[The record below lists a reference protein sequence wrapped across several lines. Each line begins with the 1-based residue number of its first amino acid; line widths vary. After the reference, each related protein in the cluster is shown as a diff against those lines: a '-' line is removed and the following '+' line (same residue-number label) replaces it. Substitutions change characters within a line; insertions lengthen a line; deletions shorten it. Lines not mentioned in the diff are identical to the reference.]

1 MAHLRSQVNPGRL
14 LVFGYLTIIVIGT
27 LLLYLPISS
36 KNISLIDAFYTATSA
51 VCVTGLIVKDTATDF
66 TLWGKAIILLLIQ
79 IGGLGYMTL
88 STTFFFFLK
97 QKLSLRDRLVAKES
111 FNVFTFNNLKRF
123 GFTVLRVTIF
133 FEALGALALFIY
145 FVRYTPMKVTYALG
159 HAVFHSVSAF
169 CNAGFSTF
177 SENFTNYST
186 NYFVLLTISFLF
198 ICGGI
203 GFVVISD
210 LYKTYVKKTSWRLSL
225 HTKTVLTT
233 TAILIIIS
241 TVIILLLEWRA
252 SLKIYPTALKVLN
265 AYFHAVTARTAGFNT
280 ISLKLF
286 HPATLFIL
294 IILMFI
300 GASPGGTGGGVKT
313 TTFSII
319 LLQIKSLLTGQPEIF
334 LFRRRIAQEQIF
346 KAFLIVG
353 LAIFWLLTSLILLLI
368 FNKPNMDIMT
378 CLFEL
383 FSAFGTVGLSR
394 GSELMANLSA
404 SYDFTV
410 LGKLVIISTMLVGR
424 VGILTL
430 ATALIRKKIIAYSY
444 PEGVILV
451 G

>member
-1 MAHLRSQVNPGRL
+1 MARLASQVNPGRL
-14 LVFGYLTIIVIGT
+14 LVFGYLSIIIVGA
-27 LLLYLPISS
+27 LLLYLPIAS

-51 VCVTGLIVKDTATDF
+51 VCVTGLIVRDTATDF
-66 TLWGKAIILLLIQ
+66 TLFGKLIILLLIQ
-79 IGGLGYMTL
+79 IGGIGYMTL
-88 STTFFFFLK
+88 STTFFFFLR

-111 FNVFTFNNLKRF
+111 FNVFTYDNLKRF
-123 GFTVLRVTIF
+123 GFTVLRVTLV

-145 FVRYTPMKVTYALG
+145 FLHYTPMKIFYALG
-159 HAVFHSVSAF
+159 HAIFHSVSAF

-177 SENFTNYST
+177 SENLTNYST

-210 LYKTYVKKTSWRLSL
+210 LYKTYVKKINNHLSL

-233 TAILIIIS
+233 TLILIVVG
-241 TVIILLLEWRA
+241 TLLILLLEWRGSLRLYPT
-252 SLKIYPTALKVLN
+252 SLKILN

-280 ISLKLF
+280 LSLKIF
-286 HPATLFIL
+286 HPATLLFI
-294 IILMFI
+294 IVLMFI

-319 LLQIKSLLTGQPEIF
+319 LLQIKALLTGQSEIF
-334 LFRRRIAQEQIF
+334 LYRRRVAQEQIF

-353 LAIFWLLTSLILLLI
+353 LAISWLLTSLILLLI
-368 FNKPNMDIMT
+368 FNKPDMNILT

-394 GSELMANLSA
+394 GSEIMTNLSA

-410 LGKLVIISTMLVGR
+410 LGKLVIILTMLIGR

-430 ATALIRKKIIAYSY
+430 ATALIRKKIISYSY